1 MNANGRRYEV
11 MRMGIFDIFHK
22 KNMLQ
27 EVTECR
33 NTPGG
38 VLIDVRGRDEYNDG
52 HIPGAINVPVND
64 IHKADRYIRKKDA
77 LVCVY
82 CLSGMRAA
90 NAAAALRARGYTN
103 VKNLG
108 GIKKYHGKIER

>member
-1 MNANGRRYEV
+1 
-11 MRMGIFDIFHK
+11 MGIFDIFHRK
-22 KNMLQ
+22 DMFQ

-38 VLIDVRGRDEYNDG
+38 VLIDVRGRDEYNSG

-64 IHKADRYIRKKDA
+64 IHKADKYIKKKDD

-90 NAAAALRARGYTN
+90 NAATALRSRGYTN